1 MQVLESCSGVDA
13 TMLDRASDP
22 LTDYQRTRGM
32 TLDRN
37 RLLRLTT
44 DVACAYVGHNRI
56 PKSELPGL
64 IANIYATIERQIS
77 PPPAASE
84 TRRAKRGRKP
94 KLAFRQGRKPKK

>member
-1 MQVLESCSGVDA
+1 
-13 TMLDRASDP
+13 
-22 LTDYQRTRGM
+22 M

-56 PKSELPGL
+56 PKSQLPGL

-77 PPPAASE
+77 PPPAALV
-84 TRRAKRGRKP
+84 TRRAVRGRKP
-94 KLAFRQGRKPKK
+94 KLTVGQSRKPKK